1 MIPTESEIANQ
12 SLLAWDNWLNT
23 APGLY
28 VLNWEQ
34 AQFNRAV
41 DDAFGFDALQIGFP
55 QVGCLNEN
63 RISNRW
69 LMQLPSQPTVDLSN
83 NHGVHTICQ
92 GSIYDLPFATES
104 MDLIALPHVL
114 EFTAN
119 PHEALREVHRVLRPE
134 GRIGISGF
142 NPMSLWGM
150 RQYYGK
156 LFNRPF
162 LPKEGQFISHLRIKD
177 WLRLLNY
184 AIDRGKF
191 GCYSLP
197 LQNHR
202 TMTTP
207 SLLDKVGDRWWPFL
221 GSVFML
227 SAIKRTPRMK
237 LVGKILSR
245 RPSLSQTL
253 APVTQSKTTQ
263 QTNSTND

>member
-69 LMQLPSQPTVDLSN
+69 LMQLPSQPTVDISS

-92 GSIYDLPFATES
+92 GSIYDLPFASES

-119 PHEALREVHRVLRPE
+119 PHEALREVHRVLRLRVITSNVE
-134 GRIGISGF
+134 E
-142 NPMSLWGM
+142 SLYDNVVI
-150 RQYYGK
+150 QSQ
-156 LFNRPF
+156 
-162 LPKEGQFISHLRIKD
+162 KEFH
-177 WLRLLNY
+177 
-184 AIDRGKF
+184 F
-191 GCYSLP
+191 GAVHFFHC
-197 LQNHR
+197 
-202 TMTTP
+202 
-207 SLLDKVGDRWWPFL
+207 
-221 GSVFML
+221 
-227 SAIKRTPRMK
+227 A
-237 LVGKILSR
+237 
-245 RPSLSQTL
+245 
-253 APVTQSKTTQ
+253 
-263 QTNSTND
+263 

>member
-69 LMQLPSQPTVDLSN
+69 LMQLPSQPTVDLSC

-119 PHEALREVHRVLRPE
+119 PHEECDSTTENYL
-134 GRIGISGF
+134 IGHFCLKRANLLVIYVSKIGCAYSIMRLTGA
-142 NPMSLWGM
+142 NLAATASL
-150 RQYYGK
+150 
-156 LFNRPF
+156 F
-162 LPKEGQFISHLRIKD
+162 
-177 WLRLLNY
+177 
-184 AIDRGKF
+184 
-191 GCYSLP
+191 
-197 LQNHR
+197 
-202 TMTTP
+202 
-207 SLLDKVGDRWWPFL
+207 
-221 GSVFML
+221 
-227 SAIKRTPRMK
+227 
-237 LVGKILSR
+237 KII
-245 RPSLSQTL
+245 
-253 APVTQSKTTQ
+253 AP
-263 QTNSTND
+263 